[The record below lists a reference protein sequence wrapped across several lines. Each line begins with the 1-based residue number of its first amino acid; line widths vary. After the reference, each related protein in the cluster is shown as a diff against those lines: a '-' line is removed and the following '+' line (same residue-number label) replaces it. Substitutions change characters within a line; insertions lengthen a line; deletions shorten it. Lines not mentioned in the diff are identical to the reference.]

1 LSNHEAKDNR
11 SSREEQLSCYLDG
24 QLSPRESDA
33 FEAELAQNPALREE
47 LESWKRMRHRLR
59 DAVHAASVPAQLE
72 AKVRART
79 TGPGFG
85 LFSLAPFWRPA
96 AVMALCVVLLGSA
109 WLMMRERVYTLAD
122 FPPAVAAMLEIGV
135 GKHVSCV
142 KDRVNASFLPLGSY
156 QGDLPAPYKEMVEAA
171 RRALPSDFK
180 VVEIHMCGTEGREF
194 AHLTLSR
201 GDGYLS
207 VLLTERR
214 EGDPIPADN
223 RTATATVG
231 NVALYA
237 VDRDGMEVGV
247 FTLPQQYAFV
257 VSEYGRQQNIEFTKS
272 VAAAIQ

>member
-1 LSNHEAKDNR
+1 MSNQRADEFEN
-11 SSREEQLSCYLDG
+11 SREQQLSCYLDG
-24 QLSPRESDA
+24 ELSPQA
-33 FEAELAQNPALREE
+33 TAALEAELGQDPALRAE
-47 LESWKRMRHRLR
+47 LESWKRMRQRLR
-59 DAVHAASVPAQLE
+59 GAVHAASVPAQLE

-79 TGPGFG
+79 AGRGFG
-85 LFSLAPFWRPA
+85 LFSMAPFWRPA
-96 AVMALCVVLLGSA
+96 AVLALCVVLLGSA
-109 WLMMRERVYTLAD
+109 WLMTRERVYTLAD

-142 KDRVNASFLPLGSY
+142 KERVNASFAPLGSY
-156 QGDLPAPYKEMVEAA
+156 QSDLPAPYKEMVEAA
-171 RRALPSDFK
+171 RRALPADFK
-180 VVEIHMCGTEGREF
+180 VVELHMCGTKGREF

-231 NVALYA
+231 KVALYA
-237 VDRDGMEVGV
+237 VDRDGMDVGV